1 LICID
6 YFGIDSYL
14 QAQYLEQRLENFE
27 MTIAQQA
34 GLAKL
39 QPLASA
45 SQMVSVYCGRICCD
59 TEEGKINLQSIT
71 LEGSLATSKG
81 ARVKV
86 DISACTSFRL
96 FPGQIVA
103 IIGTNPSGFCI
114 VAKEILC
121 SFAPDDEQN
130 ANMESVDMVVACGPF
145 TTAENLY
152 YEPLQELL
160 EYCIRTKPDC
170 LLLLGPFVD
179 AEHPEIKQGMAEV
192 GYDDLFHDLILAK
205 LAGFHDSHG
214 VKIILMPSIRDV
226 QHEMVIPQIPI
237 EVPDGMVVESIQNP
251 CTFRYKGSVFGCSSV
266 DWLMSSTREEISKSA
281 DPVDR
286 LPTLSLHLLNQKR

>member
-1 LICID
+1 MHITYIEINLYI
-6 YFGIDSYL
+6 

-27 MTIAQQA
+27 MAIAQEA

-114 VAKEILC
+114 VAKEILS

-130 ANMESVDMVVACGPF
+130 ANMEPVDMVVACGPF
-145 TTAENLY
+145 TTSENLY

-214 VKIILMPSIRDV
+214 VKIILMPSTRDV
-226 QHEMVIPQIPI
+226 QHEMVIPQIPM
-237 EVPDGMVVESIQNP
+237 EVPGAMFFESLQNP
-251 CTFRYKGSVFGCSSV
+251 CTFRYKGSVFGCSSL
-266 DWLMSSTREEISKSA
+266 DWLMSATREEISKSA

-286 LPTLSLHLLNQKR
+286 LTTLSLHLLNQKR

>member
-1 LICID
+1 
-6 YFGIDSYL
+6 
-14 QAQYLEQRLENFE
+14 LEQRLENFE
-27 MTIAQQA
+27 MSIARQV

-45 SQMVSVYCGRICCD
+45 SQIVSVYCGRICCD

-86 DISACTSFRL
+86 DISSCTSFRL

-114 VAKEILC
+114 VAKEILS
-121 SFAPDDEQN
+121 SFAPDDKQN
-130 ANMESVDMVVACGPF
+130 TDTESMNMVVACGPF
-145 TTAENLY
+145 TAAENLY
-152 YEPLQELL
+152 YEPLQELM
-160 EYCIRTKPDC
+160 EYCIRTKPDS
-170 LLLLGPFVD
+170 LLLIGPFVD
-179 AEHPEIKQGMAEV
+179 AEHPQIKQGMTEV
-192 GYDDLFHDLILAK
+192 GYDDLFHDSILAK
-205 LAGFHDSHG
+205 LADFHDRQG
-214 VKIILMPSIRDV
+214 VKIILMPSVRDV
-226 QHEMVIPQIPI
+226 QHEMVIPQTPI
-237 EVPDGMVVESIQNP
+237 KVPDAMTIESLQNP
-251 CTFRYKGSVFGCSSV
+251 CTFRYKGSVFGCSSI